1 VEPQRKAAHDKRE
14 RGREGGRERER
25 ERERERDRERE
36 RETGDLPVVV
46 SGAFINFLL
55 HNHSIKKKSFSGDVN
70 YEANFAFFF
79 NFIRELNIYSPL
91 VSISQIIN

>member
-1 VEPQRKAAHDKRE
+1 MSEQDITSSEDLHHRD
-14 RGREGGRERER
+14 GGSDPGA
-25 ERERERDRERE
+25 RDD
-36 RETGDLPVVV
+36 GLGVVV